1 MILWIESDQIIVSS
15 AFLALYTR
23 SLPPLRITLFS
34 FPKIHANLGTP
45 LPRCGLAFFISRSSS
60 CVHDARR
67 LSKEKKLYAREN
79 QDQKLKVDNF
89 VANNA
94 DEWDIKN
101 GVRSFYPRI
110 FTLDPRAHVR
120 NAGRVRTD
128 VEY

>member
-1 MILWIESDQIIVSS
+1 M
-15 AFLALYTR
+15 
-23 SLPPLRITLFS
+23 
-34 FPKIHANLGTP
+34 
-45 LPRCGLAFFISRSSS
+45 S
-60 CVHDARR
+60 CVYDARR
-67 LSKEKKLYAREN
+67 LTKEQKLYAQEN
-79 QDQKLKVDNF
+79 QDQKLKVDKLI
-89 VANNA
+89 ANNA